1 MYRRK
6 CGLEKTHIPVYLTQ
20 CMPKN
25 VLRAS
30 ERHLSFFCCKS
41 YLRGTWMGEV
51 NPSVTVPPKKMK
63 IVFISGRFLLTLV
76 MLFYQFFTYLKA
88 NLESLAREQL
98 HPSGVNLSVIYV
110 LHPTVT
116 GNFVTG
122 LGP

>member
-1 MYRRK
+1 
-6 CGLEKTHIPVYLTQ
+6 
-20 CMPKN
+20 
-25 VLRAS
+25 
-30 ERHLSFFCCKS
+30 
-41 YLRGTWMGEV
+41 MGEV

-76 MLFYQFFTYLKA
+76 MLFYQFFAYLKA

-116 GNFVTG
+116 GELRDGIGSLNLAKHLEGWNQLILSATT
-122 LGP
+122 